1 MRFGRTKDLIMNAI
15 ALNKFLNESRNF
27 ASKAQL
33 DSTPESNSRYDF
45 IVIGAGTAGA
55 AVASRLSEIEDVTV
69 LLIETGLEEE
79 LYMDIPLLANF
90 LQRIPGL
97 DWMYQTESSE
107 NYCRGMVGRKCS
119 FPQGKVMGG
128 SSVINFMIATRGNKW
143 DYDNWAR
150 MGNRGWSYD
159 DVLKYFKRLEN
170 MMIPEYRNDTAYHG
184 TEGPV
189 SINYPRFNT
198 TVARTFVEAGQ
209 ELGYP
214 LLDYNGERQVGVS
227 LLQSTTDGGVRMSSN
242 KAYLS
247 GKRRRNLRVTKLST
261 VHRILFDDGRRRAVG
276 VEFAKR
282 GRLLTVYADK
292 EVIVSAGAISTP
304 KLLMLSGIGPAEHLK
319 ELGIEVVRDARVGD
333 NLMDHVA
340 YGGLVYDIDQRVNV
354 IRNDIFRSLILHDYF
369 MDRDGPLTT
378 LGGCEALAF
387 IDVDDPGERDVPN
400 MELLFLG
407 TSIYTV
413 NTIGKNFGLN
423 EQLARKFSSY
433 RNRRALSVFPMLLH
447 PKSRGRIRLRSRNV
461 DDKPRIFPNYMSDPD
476 DIRMLIKGIKAANQF
491 LLTTKAF
498 QRLGARLNNETMLE
512 CEKLPFDSDAYWE
525 CNLRLLPL
533 TIYHYSGTCKMGPE
547 SDKTAVV
554 DPTLKVSFIV
564 LFFFF
569 FGGRVWSNP
578 YSLDTILSNK
588 GNFAGNRYEGVESG
602 RCFDNAD
609 DTVGPHQYSHVH
621 DRGKGIRYD

>member
-1 MRFGRTKDLIMNAI
+1 MFATFKSSYNAHRLFFFLFLITALPNVSQLVMLERTKNLIMNAI
-15 ALNKFLNESRNF
+15 GLNKFLNESRNF
-27 ASKAQL
+27 ASKTQP
-33 DSTPESNSRYDF
+33 DRTPGSNSRYDF

-55 AVASRLSEIEDVTV
+55 AVASRLSEIGDLTV
-69 LLIETGLEEE
+69 LLIETGFEEE
-79 LYMDIPLLANF
+79 LYMDIPLLTNF

-107 NYCRGMVGRKCS
+107 NYCRGMIGRKCT

-128 SSVINFMIATRGNKW
+128 TSVINFMIATRGNKW

-159 DVLKYFKRLEN
+159 EVLKYFKRLEN
-170 MMIPEYRNDTAYHG
+170 MMIPEYRHDTVYHG

-189 SINYPRFNT
+189 NINYARFNT

-214 LLDYNGERQVGVS
+214 LLDYNGERQMGVS
-227 LLQSTTDGGVRMSSN
+227 LLQSTTNRGARTSSN
-242 KAYLS
+242 KAYLF
-247 GKRRRNLRVTKLST
+247 GKRRRNLHVTKLST
-261 VHRILFDDGRRRAVG
+261 VHRILFDEGRGRAIG

-282 GRLLTVYADK
+282 GRLFTVYADK

-319 ELGIEVVRDARVGD
+319 EVGIEVVRDAPVGE

-340 YGGLVYDIDQRVNV
+340 YGGLIYDIDQRVNM
-354 IRNDIFRSLILHDYF
+354 IRNDIADIFQGFLNDYF
-369 MDRDGPLTT
+369 IDRGGPFTT

-387 IDVDDPGERDVPN
+387 INVDDPRERDVPN
-400 MELLFLG
+400 VELLFLG
-407 TSIYTV
+407 TSIHTV
-413 NTIGKNFGLN
+413 NVIAENFGLN
-423 EQLARKFSSY
+423 EEISKKFRSY
-433 RNRRALSVFPMLLH
+433 RNRGALSVFPMLLH

-461 DDKPRIFPNYMSDPD
+461 EDKPRIFPNYMSDPD
-476 DIRMLIKGIKAANQF
+476 DVRVLIKGIKAANEF

-498 QRLGARLNNETMLE
+498 QRFGTRLNNETMLE
-512 CEKLPFDSDAYWE
+512 CEKFPFDTDAYWE

-554 DPTLKVSFIV
+554 DPTLKVSCIFQKKKKEIV
-564 LFFFF
+564 EYKIILF
-569 FGGRVWSNP
+569 
-578 YSLDTILSNK
+578 
-588 GNFAGNRYEGVESG
+588 
-602 RCFDNAD
+602 
-609 DTVGPHQYSHVH
+609 
-621 DRGKGIRYD
+621 